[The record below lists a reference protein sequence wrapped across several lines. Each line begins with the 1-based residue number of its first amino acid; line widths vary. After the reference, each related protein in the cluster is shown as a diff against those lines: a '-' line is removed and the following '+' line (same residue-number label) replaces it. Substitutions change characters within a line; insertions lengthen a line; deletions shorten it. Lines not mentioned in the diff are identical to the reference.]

1 MRVACVLITHLRAKV
16 ELQRQPHLGNSPV
29 VIADRSRR
37 PLVADRLPACKGVV
51 AGMLNTRND
60 PGGEHIRRLIP
71 LRERETCACTMAT
84 SPTARLYD
92 ERPHEPDV
100 SA

>member
-16 ELQRQPHLGNSPV
+16 ELQRQRHLGNSPV

-37 PLVADRLPACKGVV
+37 PLVADRLPAWKGVV
-51 AGMLNTRND
+51 AGMLNTRNG

-71 LRERETCACTMAT
+71 LRGKGNL
-84 SPTARLYD
+84 RLYD
-92 ERPHEPDV
+92 GDKSDGPLVR
-100 SA
+100 